1 MKIYYYVAISP
12 FFETVH
18 NAQKPPITKRFN
30 FTDKKAEL
38 FQDNIDSQSR

>member
-12 FFETVH
+12 FLKQDT
-18 NAQKPPITKRFN
+18 NQSTKRFN

-38 FQDNIDSQSR
+38 FQDNIDLQSR